1 MAGVR
6 RQGARGDVRQGHV
19 AAGYGTLPLGR
30 ACCYRAGCV
39 VVRQSAFLGM
49 EAAVACRVGK
59 YLSTLIQ
66 GL

>member
-1 MAGVR
+1 M
-6 RQGARGDVRQGHV
+6 
-19 AAGYGTLPLGR
+19 PLGR